1 MYRSSPLEILTAF
14 KHMKF
19 PTIEDK
25 LKALQ
30 KDREEAI
37 AAHEL
42 AQR

>member
-1 MYRSSPLEILTAF
+1 MYRSSPLEILIAF

-19 PTIEDK
+19 PAIEDK